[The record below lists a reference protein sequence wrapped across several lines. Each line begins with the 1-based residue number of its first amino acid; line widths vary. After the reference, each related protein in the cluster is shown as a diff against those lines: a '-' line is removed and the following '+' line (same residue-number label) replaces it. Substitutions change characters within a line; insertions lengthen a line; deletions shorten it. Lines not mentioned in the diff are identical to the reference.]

1 MRIYLIMGQT
11 PTLHKKKISAA
22 LLKVRKPGKV
32 RKLNRLEIAKM
43 QLNLERK

>member
-11 PTLHKKKISAA
+11 PTIYKKKISAA

-32 RKLNRLEIAKM
+32 RKLNRLEVATM
-43 QLNLERK
+43 QHNLERK